1 VYEDM
6 MEAVVEQALHREQ
19 PIETVA
25 FGEDFNWRGE
35 KGVIVV
41 NIKAQISV
49 HRLHL
54 EPGGVP

>member
-1 VYEDM
+1 